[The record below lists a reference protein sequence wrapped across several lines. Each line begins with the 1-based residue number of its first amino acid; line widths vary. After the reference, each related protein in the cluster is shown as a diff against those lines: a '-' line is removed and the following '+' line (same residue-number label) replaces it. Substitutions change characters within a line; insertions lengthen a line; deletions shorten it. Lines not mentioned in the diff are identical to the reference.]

1 MQYRKILVGMKLK
14 SLMLLRKIFTKVG
27 ILLGFKDF
35 CEVLIYKNTRGPKFG
50 FAGSD
55 LLFGRF

>member
-1 MQYRKILVGMKLK
+1 MKLK

-35 CEVLIYKNTRGPKFG
+35 CEVLIYKNTRGPKFE